1 MSEQEDPKVPKKPE
15 VEQLV
20 PGVVAPR
27 PLAAKIRI
35 CVQAA
40 WEAARAVA
48 LAYGDKVRPWP
59 NAPQKERDE
68 ATRDFLRYMAG
79 QSPESDHDAF
89 IARLKADGWTLGEKH
104 SEVLR
109 THPAMVPYWDL
120 PEHVRMP
127 GLAFWQVAL
136 RMAGIFGLAMKP
148 PTAPAPPP
156 ANEAAAAPPESTEP
170 RMGETGTRG

>member
-1 MSEQEDPKVPKKPE
+1 MSEEQGTERRNEPRVD
-15 VEQLV
+15 VEMLV

-27 PLAAKIRI
+27 PLASKIRV

-68 ATRDFLRYMAG
+68 ATRDFLRYMSG
-79 QSPESDHDAF
+79 QSPETDHEAF
-89 IARLKADGWTLGEKH
+89 VGRLKADGWKLGEKH

-109 THPAMVPYWDL
+109 TSPAMVPYWDL
-120 PEHVRMP
+120 PEHARMP
-127 GLAFWQVAL
+127 GLAFWQVSQ
-136 RMAGIFGLAMKP
+136 RMAALFGLAMKP
-148 PTAPAPPP
+148 PAPPEPPP
-156 ANEAAAAPPESTEP
+156 ANEAKASAPEL
-170 RMGETGTRG
+170 GEAGLRG